1 MFGIRAGNAESS
13 GNSEGEINMLPE
25 KIVDSH
31 VHLFPDNLFDAIW
44 KQFSVKYGWTVLHH
58 LYHDKCIEYLR
69 ARDVSLIIF
78 SNYAHKRGVAKGLNE
93 WNTRVIDRFPGVYC
107 FGAYHPDDE
116 DSLQMAEKL
125 LRHPKVLGFK
135 LQHLVQSFYPDD
147 ERLFPLYEMIIRSG
161 KRILFH
167 VGTAPFR
174 SEFVGISH
182 FRKVLKRY
190 PELSATVAHMG
201 AYEYEEFFELL
212 DMYPQLYMDTT
223 YAFLPDIPMCYDL
236 GPEYLERYKDR
247 ILYGS
252 DFPNVIF
259 PREIE
264 IENLLQLKLSQEFY
278 TKVFWENGVSLIK
291 EITHDN
297 NVGSYES
304 PKKTLIIQ

>member
-13 GNSEGEINMLPE
+13 GNSKGEVNMLPE
-25 KIVDSH
+25 KIIDSH

-44 KQFSVKYGWTVLHH
+44 KQFSVKYGWAVLHH

-69 ARDVSLIIF
+69 ERDVRLIIF
-78 SNYAHKRGVAKGLNE
+78 SNYAHKRGIAEGLNE
-93 WNTRVIDRFPGVYC
+93 WNTRVIDQFPGVYC

-116 DSLQMAEKL
+116 NALKMAEDFLK
-125 LRHPKVLGFK
+125 HPKALGFK
-135 LQHLVQSFYPDD
+135 LQHLVQGFYPDD
-147 ERLFPLYEMIIRSG
+147 ERLFPLYEMITNSG
-161 KRILFH
+161 KRMLFH
-167 VGTAPFR
+167 IGTAPFR
-174 SEFVGISH
+174 SEFVGITH
-182 FRKVLKRY
+182 FKKVLKRY

-212 DMYPQLYMDTT
+212 AFYPQVYMDTAYT
-223 YAFLPDIPMCYDL
+223 FLPDIPMCYDL
-236 GPEYLERYKDR
+236 GPEYLETYKDR

-304 PKKTLIIQ
+304 PKTP